1 MTKLS
6 DNLNLVLFKGRPLK
20 VSIRYS
26 PVIPCRTMLKNE
38 YLEVTLQQSAS
49 IKGNLKSQIA
59 MQIENWLK
67 AQARR
72 SFCEEVERQS
82 HIFGFKYNDVS
93 IKDTRSRWGS
103 CSAKGNLNFNWRLV
117 MAPEE
122 ILNYVVVHE
131 TAHLSHLDHSEDFWN
146 LVGKRFPAYQKA
158 KNWLRMN
165 GASLMNWKFQP
176 SS

>member
-6 DNLNLVLFKGRPLK
+6 DISTSVIFKGRPFR
-20 VSIRYS
+20 VIIRYS
-26 PVIPCRTMLKNE
+26 PVISSRTMLKNE
-38 YLEVTLQQSAS
+38 NLEVTLAQSAANS
-49 IKGNLKSQIA
+49 GNLSHIVSS
-59 MQIENWLK
+59 QIENWLR

-72 SFCEEVERQS
+72 AFCEEVERQS
-82 HIFGFKYNDVS
+82 RMFGFKYNDVS

-146 LVGKRFPAYQKA
+146 LVGKRFPAYQNA
-158 KNWLRMN
+158 KNWLRIN
-165 GASLMNWKFQP
+165 GASLMNWNFQP
-176 SS
+176 